1 MKQPYQK
8 PPLTLEEQIQRL
20 KERGLDIPDEE
31 EAKEFLKKVQYSRLR
46 PYWHP
51 FEKDP
56 QNHNFH
62 PQTTFKDVVLL
73 YELDRKLRL
82 LVIEAVERFEVVLR
96 SRWAYVLAHAGGPFA
111 YTQGHFFH
119 RKDWHKE
126 DLEAIRKEWERAV
139 EHDPI
144 FRNYR
149 NKYGQ
154 SDPPIWLIVECASFG
169 TLSRF
174 LGNIADSNLGKDISE
189 PFELPFSFLQS
200 ATKHLVVVR
209 NIAAHH
215 SRLWDRELTAYT
227 LPYIRKH
234 PSELKEAMDATT
246 APQRIYRTLALL
258 LYIMEKLHPEDGWKN
273 RLLDLLKD
281 FGEHLHTRM
290 GFPRNY
296 RNLKL
301 WS

>member
-82 LVIEAVERFEVVLR
+82 LVIEAVERFEVALR

-154 SDPPIWLIVECASFG
+154 SDPQFG
-169 TLSRF
+169 LS
-174 LGNIADSNLGKDISE
+174 LSA
-189 PFELPFSFLQS
+189 LP
-200 ATKHLVVVR
+200 LV
-209 NIAAHH
+209 
-215 SRLWDRELTAYT
+215 
-227 LPYIRKH
+227 PYR
-234 PSELKEAMDATT
+234 A
-246 APQRIYRTLALL
+246 
-258 LYIMEKLHPEDGWKN
+258 
-273 RLLDLLKD
+273 
-281 FGEHLHTRM
+281 F
-290 GFPRNY
+290 
-296 RNLKL
+296 
-301 WS
+301 